1 MSASARRSAAERF
14 AALRPALL
22 IACALAAPAVGNGA
36 ETLRDSTASTAAPV
50 DTAKVPGLE
59 AHGAVEG
66 RPIHSIVVDTRGIF
80 EPAPP
85 GRFHSLLAFV
95 DAVHVTTRSTT
106 VRQQLP
112 FEPGDTWTQARG
124 REAMRTLRD
133 MRILIPERME
143 AVRQGDS
150 VRVEI
155 ETRDAWSTQVEFTA
169 AGGGG
174 QVVGAIGLIESNLFG
189 LGKLI
194 GLSYKNDAV
203 STSRAIELRDPAV
216 LGSRVRFA
224 FLAADGSDG
233 ASEALRFGVPFYAE
247 NVRHSWGFDGARTT
261 SIARLF
267 LDDVETADFDRRRD
281 KFEVWYGRGH
291 QAGRSIWRGIASFR
305 LDDRRLGP
313 SRLAP
318 DAPPDFAGEE
328 DNHRVRQPTLEGWY
342 WRPKF
347 VERRNVDELGGI
359 EDFDLGT
366 TLRIAGGISFH
377 ALGATA
383 DEGYASVQ
391 GGVGGVAGP
400 LGYGWVKLEAESR
413 FRQIPEEGRIMADG
427 RWIAPL
433 GGRHV
438 LVVGVRAEKLKRP
451 ARDVQV
457 IYGGLNGLR
466 AFGVH
471 ELAGEAG
478 WRWNFEERWSMP
490 RPLFGVAQLGSAV
503 FFDAAQIDGPGIDAP
518 RFCSN
523 AGVGLRVSIPRLGA
537 RRVARLDAAWPID
550 GSRTHDVVWSF
561 GSSQAF

>member
-1 MSASARRSAAERF
+1 VSASARRSAAERF
-14 AALRPALL
+14 AGFRSAFL
-22 IACALAAPAVGNGA
+22 IVCAVLAPAVGNA
-36 ETLRDSTASTAAPV
+36 ADAPV
-50 DTAKVPGLE
+50 DSAAAVPADTTNIPGLE
-59 AHGAVEG
+59 VHGATEG
-66 RPIHSIVVDTRGIF
+66 RPIGSIVVAARGIF

-85 GRFHSLLAFV
+85 GRFQSFYKFV

-106 VRQQLP
+106 VRQLLP
-112 FEPGDTWTQARG
+112 LEPGDVWTEQRG
-124 REAMRTLRD
+124 REAMRILRD
-133 MRILIPERME
+133 LRILIPERLE
-143 AVRQGDS
+143 AVGSGDS
-150 VRVEI
+150 VRVEV
-155 ETRDAWSTQVEFTA
+155 ETRDAWSTQFEFTA

-174 QVVGAIGLIESNLFG
+174 QVVGAIGLVESNLFG

-194 GLSYKNDAV
+194 ALSYRDDAV
-203 STSRAIELRDPAV
+203 SSSRSIELKDPAV
-216 LGSRVRFA
+216 LGSRVRFG

-233 ASEALRFGVPFYAE
+233 ASEALRIGVPFYAE

-267 LDDVETADFDRRRD
+267 LNDVETADFDRRRER
-281 KFEVWYGRGH
+281 FELWYGRGH
-291 QAGRSIWRGIASFR
+291 QAGRSIWRGTASFR

-328 DNHRVRQPTLEGWY
+328 DNHRVRQPTLDGWY

-366 TLRIAGGISFH
+366 TLRVTGGFSFQ

-383 DEGYASVQ
+383 DEGYLSVQ
-391 GGVGGVAGP
+391 AGAGGVAGP
-400 LGYGWVKLEAESR
+400 LGYGWVKMEAESR
-413 FRQIPEEGRIMADG
+413 FRQIPQEGRIVADG

-438 LVVGVRAEKLKRP
+438 LVVGARAEKLKRP
-451 ARDVQV
+451 ARDLQV

-478 WRWNFEERWSMP
+478 WRWNFEERWSMT
-490 RPLFGVAQLGSAV
+490 RPLFGVAQLGSAL

-523 AGVGLRVSIPRLGA
+523 AGVGLRMSIPRFGS